1 MGSGQGGPGGGWGE
15 EMGQLSP
22 PPHRWVAYEGPNYSG
37 EQYILEKGVYRNC
50 EDWGATDCHIGSA
63 QPILQV
69 RGHPLLM
76 GPPPGQWVPRS
87 DTHQPRSVCFQVR
100 EHNLHFVSKVRGG
113 GWGGGHSPLWGGGGA
128 LPPHSASL
136 PPPQILLF
144 SEPDFLGDH
153 VSFEDDQEAL
163 PEAFIPRSC
172 RVRGGRWGVLGPCG
186 MGTGQRVGRGG
197 AVGHGR
203 DGCLS

>member
-1 MGSGQGGPGGGWGE
+1 MSQNPA
-15 EMGQLSP
+15 SP
-22 PPHRWVAYEGPNYSG
+22 CRWVAYEGPNYTG

-50 EDWGATDCHIGSA
+50 EDWGATDCHIASA

-69 RGHPLLM
+69 RGHPFLM
-76 GPPPGQWVPRS
+76 GPPGLVGVTAGHPE
-87 DTHQPRSVCFQVR
+87 PRSVRFQVR

-113 GWGGGHSPLWGGGGA
+113 GWGGGCDPLGDSPLWGGGDA
-128 LPPHSASL
+128 LPSSPSPFA

-153 VSFEDDQEAL
+153 VAFEEDQEAL

-172 RVRGGRWGVLGPCG
+172 RVRGGR
-186 MGTGQRVGRGG
+186 
-197 AVGHGR
+197 
-203 DGCLS
+203 